1 MRCAAVSRGVEAER
15 GAFSSPAR
23 YSAAFAAGKG
33 IGMKLYDMIAAPNPR
48 RVRFF
53 LAEKGI
59 EVPREEVDI
68 PSGQNLAPEF
78 LAINPR
84 GVLPTLVLD
93 DGAVLDESIAI
104 CRYFEAIVPEPNL
117 MGREPLEQAMIEMW
131 QRRMEFDGM
140 FGIAAAFRNS
150 APFFARRASPGAAPE
165 AAQIPELV
173 ERGLAQ
179 ARHWVD
185 RLDERLQVSPWVAGD
200 RFTIADITACIC
212 VDFAKWVGL
221 RLGEEHVA
229 AREWLE
235 RVKARP
241 AAAA

>member
-1 MRCAAVSRGVEAER
+1 
-15 GAFSSPAR
+15 
-23 YSAAFAAGKG
+23 
-33 IGMKLYDMIAAPNPR
+33 MKLYDMTAAPNPR

-59 EVPREEVDI
+59 EVPRVEVDI
-68 PSGQNLAPEF
+68 PSGGNLAPDF

-93 DGAVLDESIAI
+93 DGTVLDESIAI
-104 CRYFEAIVPEPNL
+104 CRYFEGIAPEPNL
-117 MGREPLEQAMIEMW
+117 MGRNPLEQATIEMW

-150 APFFARRASPGAAPE
+150 APAFARRASPGASPE
-165 AAQIPELV
+165 AAQIPQLV
-173 ERGLAQ
+173 DRGLDQ
-179 ARHWVD
+179 ARHWMD
-185 RLDERLQVSPWVAGD
+185 RLDQRLQVSPYVAGE

-212 VDFAKWVGL
+212 VDFAKWVKL

-229 AREWLE
+229 ARAWLE